1 MVPISGNLFSEVKK
15 KERKEIFNF
24 INYSQQRRNRGI
36 IQKLLETIK
45 RYQKRKFYMAGKIY
59 S

>member
-1 MVPISGNLFSEVKK
+1 MVPISDNLFSEVKK

-24 INYSQQRRNRGI
+24 INYSRQRRNRGI
-36 IQKLLETIK
+36 IQKLFETIK
-45 RYQKRKFYMAGKIY
+45 RYQKRKFYMAEKIY

>member
-15 KERKEIFNF
+15 KER
-24 INYSQQRRNRGI
+24 NRGI
-36 IQKLLETIK
+36 IQMLFETIK
-45 RYQKRKFYMAGKIY
+45 RYQKRKFYMAKKIY